1 MEPSKDE
8 ELRRAVST
16 LAGFIDLT
24 ESCGLDD
31 TARFLAMARMSLLME
46 LNNITEH
53 ELRALSDALE
63 PGAVGSLHLLQGGV
77 TMEPAEL
84 PRDSIARRR
93 TVLRPASLASA
104 RGRRAQ
110 MKT

>member
-1 MEPSKDE
+1 MEASKDE

-46 LNNITEH
+46 LNDITEH
-53 ELRALSDALE
+53 ELRALSDALD
-63 PGAVGSLHLLQGGV
+63 PAAVGSLHLLPAGT
-77 TMEPAEL
+77 TMAPAEL
-84 PRDSIARRR
+84 PRDAITRRR